1 MKLSLVTCVITITI
15 LLSMACGKHLIIKTK
30 DTTKQDTMKYA
41 RHAIHGKP
49 FGTYGDYDLGAT
61 EQNEEI
67 AKDDMRGEHLTPDDF
82 MAAEF
87 VNKTFDGY
95 RPEFIQEAGLFEGD
109 IILSDDQKAAK
120 GQRMAL
126 RRESARWP
134 DAKVPYIITGKYSLE
149 ERAILAKGMN
159 EFHENSCIEFIPR
172 TTEEDY
178 IEIVDIGEVCKARLG
193 RSGGKQPVWLPA
205 LQCLNLGT
213 VLHELMHAL
222 GFLHEHQRP
231 DRDEYITIQ
240 SLADGEITSKEQDS
254 STEKKL
260 SLDVVDLL
268 GAKYDLCSIMHYAPS
283 WTGDKASMVAKK
295 KSPCNMGQRAY
306 FSDTD
311 IQRLNTYYKCEG
323 FKQVGSKPDI
333 EKEKPCLDDDK
344 NCPFGS
350 IAKIDPQ
357 YQAMKLCRPNIPM
370 LVKCPH
376 SCEECGVTCGDKHEK
391 CEQWAKAGDCSKE
404 EQYMNVICPMACKR
418 CKATCMD
425 ENSQCKSWAEKGDCN
440 EPTLADYMR
449 LRCRKSCKIC

>member
-172 TTEEDY
+172 TTEDDY
-178 IEIVDIGEVCKARLG
+178 IDIVDTGDECKAILG
-193 RSGGKQPVWLPA
+193 RSGGKQPVWLPSH
-205 LQCLNLGT
+205 CVNVGT
-213 VLHELMHAL
+213 VIHELMHAL
-222 GFLHEHQRP
+222 GFHHEHQRP
-231 DRDEYITIQ
+231 DRDDYITVQ
-240 SLADGEITSKEQDS
+240 SLADGEITSKEQ
-254 STEKKL
+254 KK
-260 SLDVVDLL
+260 SNPEEVDLL
-268 GAKYDLCSIMHYAPS
+268 GAKYDICSIMHYAPT
-283 WTGDKASMVAKK
+283 WPGGKVRLVQKK
-295 KSPCNMGQRAY
+295 KTVCEMGTSGG

-311 IQRLNTYYKCEG
+311 IQRLNTYYKCKG
-323 FKQVGSKPDI
+323 FKQVGSEP
-333 EKEKPCLDDDK
+333 EPQKEKPCVDQPGCSGVIL
-344 NCPFGS
+344 NGCLSQMPLLRRCP
-350 IAKIDPQ
+350 Q
-357 YQAMKLCRPNIPM
+357 
-370 LVKCPH
+370 
-376 SCEECGVTCGDKHEK
+376 SCEECGITCGDKHEK
-391 CEQWAKAGDCSKE
+391 CEEWAKKGDCSKE
-404 EQYMNVICPMACKR
+404 QEYMNVMCPRACKR
-418 CKATCMD
+418 CKATCID
-425 ENSQCKSWAEKGDCN
+425 DHSQCKGWAELGLCTDF
-440 EPTLADYMR
+440 TDFMR
-449 LRCRKSCKIC
+449 LRCRKSCKKC